1 MDNRTADTTT
11 QVKTLVASPLLITE
25 IEDKYKDLAD
35 KYPNAAD
42 LEFRTLSS
50 TWRELGLSAKAIGL
64 LGLLAYW
71 SARNMDY
78 DGYSVARINP
88 IWIARKLGYAEKQAS
103 RHVKQIKAL
112 LLELHHAE
120 LIEIV
125 PDHVTKTQT
134 VKIINA
140 KDQANGFAKLYAP
153 TIHTIFEQSKDMTT
167 LNRVAI
173 YVAMRSITFENTNAT
188 MTKTPNYLAN
198 MLGLSV
204 KTVQKHLEWLRDS
217 GALCWFKLV
226 LDNEYHT
233 VKYVYSDPVNVK
245 DLTKWTIDHLIVKD
259 PRMKHYIAKVVA

>member
-1 MDNRTADTTT
+1 MTNVETADTTK

-35 KYPNAAD
+35 KYNAAD
-42 LEFRTLSS
+42 LEFRTLSN
-50 TWRELGLSAKAIGL
+50 TWQERVSAKAIGL

-71 SARNMDY
+71 SSRNMDF
-78 DGYSVARINP
+78 DGYSVPRINP

-103 RHVKQIKAL
+103 RHVDQIKAL

-120 LIEIV
+120 LIQIV

-140 KDQANGFAKLYAP
+140 KDQANGYCKLYSP
-153 TIHTIFEQSKDMTT
+153 TIHTILEQSKDMTT

-188 MTKTPNYLAN
+188 MTKTPNHLAK

-204 KTVQKHLEWLRDS
+204 KTVQKHLVWLREHN
-217 GALCWFKLV
+217 AVCWYKLV

-245 DLTKWTIDHLIVKD
+245 DLTKWTIDHLIAKD
-259 PRMKHYIAKVVA
+259 PRLKHYIAKVVA